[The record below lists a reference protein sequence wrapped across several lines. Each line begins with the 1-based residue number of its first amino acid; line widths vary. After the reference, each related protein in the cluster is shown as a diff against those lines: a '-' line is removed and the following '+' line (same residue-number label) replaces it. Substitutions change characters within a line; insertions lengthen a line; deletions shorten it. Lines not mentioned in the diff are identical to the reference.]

1 MQFTLSQIAQLCSG
15 RLYGADLAVG
25 SVITDSRTISIAQD
39 SVFVAMQGVNHDAH
53 NYIGDM
59 VERGVRAFIQY
70 LQKRGLTTVTEPPKL
85 IGEPLTYIPH
95 AFTEEELSRF
105 FHECDNIPAR
115 ENYSHEIFRIILTR
129 WQINEGRNLTY

>member
-15 RLYGADLAVG
+15 RLYGADLTVG

-59 VERGVRAFIQY
+59 VERGVKAFITE
-70 LQKRGLTTVTEPPKL
+70 RGR
-85 IGEPLTYIPH
+85 Y
-95 AFTEEELSRF
+95 R
-105 FHECDNIPAR
+105 
-115 ENYSHEIFRIILTR
+115 
-129 WQINEGRNLTY
+129 